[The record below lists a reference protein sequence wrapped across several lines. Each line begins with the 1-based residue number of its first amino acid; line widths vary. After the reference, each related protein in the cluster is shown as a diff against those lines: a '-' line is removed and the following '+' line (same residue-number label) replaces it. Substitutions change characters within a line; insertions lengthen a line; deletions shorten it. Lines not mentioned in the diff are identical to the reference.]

1 MQNIIHEHFNDK
13 RSDLGLHTAH
23 NSVVSMHFHRC
34 YELIYVIDGIIDCVV
49 GKEDLHA
56 GGGDFIFIQKY
67 YSHSYDVIENYHKFV
82 FMIPPNIYN
91 DFEKTL
97 GKNTLPPLL
106 DDKRFNT
113 KLLPYILDL
122 YDNFSGKSALIKKGF
137 MNIIMG
143 ELIAHYKSVP
153 IEKNTNVELL
163 KKILDY
169 IDENYYKPLS
179 LETLSAAFG
188 YNKYYF
194 SKLFNRFIGEN
205 INNYINIVRLQQMMN
220 KAKKLDKVNIA
231 ELAFDC
237 GFDSLSTFYRYFG
250 KIYGVSPKEA
260 LKTNK

>member
-13 RSDLGLHTAH
+13 RSELGLHMGH

-163 KKILDY
+163 EKILDY

-188 YNKYYF
+188 YNKY
-194 SKLFNRFIGEN
+194 
-205 INNYINIVRLQQMMN
+205 
-220 KAKKLDKVNIA
+220 
-231 ELAFDC
+231 
-237 GFDSLSTFYRYFG
+237 
-250 KIYGVSPKEA
+250 
-260 LKTNK
+260 